1 MNPTTTTT
9 TTDGPAPTPAP
20 DNIYNEF
27 LTAAQWGLGSD
38 GDGSGIFC
46 ADPSL
51 PSGSGML
58 LAFHTRRHHHPSQDP
73 PPLLDSPSPSV
84 STGPTKRELRQYSED
99 EWDAVALH
107 IKRMYI
113 TERRHLHEVVQ
124 LMRRQHGFN
133 AT

>member
-1 MNPTTTTT
+1 M
-9 TTDGPAPTPAP
+9 
-20 DNIYNEF
+20 
-27 LTAAQWGLGSD
+27 
-38 GDGSGIFC
+38 
-46 ADPSL
+46 
-51 PSGSGML
+51 
-58 LAFHTRRHHHPSQDP
+58 
-73 PPLLDSPSPSV
+73 LDSPSPSV

-99 EWDAVALH
+99 EWDAVAPH